1 MNEKKGEFQAQG
13 TRYLCDILDDMRKA
27 YETRN
32 FSYLLGMIEELQ
44 YRANRMESRINDI
57 SSVEGL
63 ENKRIALTA
72 EIKKLK
78 KERKRLEAEKGDDPG
93 WME

>member
-1 MNEKKGEFQAQG
+1 MIEEKGAFQEQG
-13 TRYLCDILDDMRKA
+13 TRYLCDILADMRKA

-44 YRANRMESRINDI
+44 YRANRMESRIEDI
-57 SSVEGL
+57 SSVESL
-63 ENKRIALTA
+63 EIQRLALRA
-72 EIKKLK
+72 EIKELKAERRKLK
-78 KERKRLEAEKGDDPG
+78 AEKGEEPG